1 MGTGEKET
9 HKNDVTKEKSISNWE
24 KQENATS
31 QLKAKWT
38 KAQPH
43 FEESNRI
50 SLTLNFDFDTRQFP
64 TVSNIKSEY
73 VKRRIRYQA
82 KITWGPDYVNVENK
96 PLQKDQ
102 LSIAIKTAHICVV
115 LSAQIFN
122 TQFWHEATKK
132 KLLHCSKTS
141 ITQI

>member
-1 MGTGEKET
+1 
-9 HKNDVTKEKSISNWE
+9 V
-24 KQENATS
+24 TS

-38 KAQPH
+38 KVQPH
-43 FEESNRI
+43 FEENNGI
-50 SLTLNFDFDTRQFP
+50 LLTLNFDFDTRQFP

-102 LSIAIKTAHICVV
+102 LSITIKTAHICVV
-115 LSAQIFN
+115 LSTQTFN
-122 TQFWHEATKK
+122 TQFWHEVTKK
-132 KLLHCSKTS
+132 IASLLKNFDHTNL
-141 ITQI
+141 ITENQTL